1 MSERDPNSLRT
12 KELPLETR
20 ELRKALRTFLDQKIE
35 NPITN
40 ESIKLGNY
48 KFGVYA
54 FFDYDGEP
62 IYVGQTNEQLRVRIQ
77 RHLTNRRTDAV
88 AMSVLDPV
96 EVFEVEVW
104 PLPEFQSSATG
115 DKAAAAHLNA
125 LEFEVFQTELHKSRF
140 NAVLNEVE
148 AIAPAT
154 RVKLPASY
162 RARIVSEEVY
172 RLRSHPDI
180 RVARRAST
188 LARLA
193 QIISEREV
201 SVGLRKTLLTQAT
214 RLRWLADERYK
225 ALAKKTP
232 VQ

>member
-1 MSERDPNSLRT
+1 MPSPVKQSLQT

-20 ELRKALRTFLDQKIE
+20 ELRKWLTHFLDQRLVD
-35 NPITN
+35 PITDVQV
-40 ESIKLGNY
+40 KLGNY

-104 PLPEFQSSATG
+104 PLPEFQKYKTG
-115 DKAAAAHLNA
+115 DAKAAMRLNA
-125 LEFEVFQTELHKSRF
+125 LEYEVFQTELQKSRF

-148 AIAPAT
+148 PPAPPS
-154 RVKLPASY
+154 RVKLPKSY
-162 RARIVSEEVY
+162 RAR
-172 RLRSHPDI
+172 L
-180 RVARRAST
+180 
-188 LARLA
+188 
-193 QIISEREV
+193 
-201 SVGLRKTLLTQAT
+201 
-214 RLRWLADERYK
+214 
-225 ALAKKTP
+225 
-232 VQ
+232 